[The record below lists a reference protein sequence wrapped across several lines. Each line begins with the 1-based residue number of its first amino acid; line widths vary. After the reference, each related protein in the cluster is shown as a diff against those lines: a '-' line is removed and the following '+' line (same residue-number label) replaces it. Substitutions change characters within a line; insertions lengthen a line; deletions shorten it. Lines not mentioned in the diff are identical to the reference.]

1 MPSACF
7 NLAKTEPE
15 CCLSCHQE
23 HFWALHKPW
32 RHLSHSQP
40 CQGAA
45 GRLVPTARCVG
56 NRGPGF
62 PGLTFFFKKIQ
73 THRRYEN
80 TAAPAMA
87 AVRAQQWP
95 VLPVSPP
102 ASTLVNLAS
111 WRRGL
116 HTGTSRN
123 GNSASM

>member
-23 HFWALHKPW
+23 HLWALHKPW

-40 CQGAA
+40 CREWQEGWCPRPATWTT
-45 GRLVPTARCVG
+45 G
-56 NRGPGF
+56 
-62 PGLTFFFKKIQ
+62 GLAFKKIEP
-73 THRRYEN
+73 HRRYEN
-80 TAAPAMA
+80 TTAPAMA

-102 ASTLVNLAS
+102 ALTLVNLAS
-111 WRRGL
+111 WR
-116 HTGTSRN
+116 
-123 GNSASM
+123 